1 MTLDLI
7 DSLIRVKK
15 EQVAL
20 GIDLPTGINFYLTN
34 KDLKNIIQNKLAFKK
49 IKLSPDLLA
58 DFRYY
63 SLLTNQ
69 NSCQLPLSFTTYY
82 VTEKEEKAVVS
93 SMISWQG
100 KISQQ
105 ICRHFLDNPQLLNE
119 LLISHYWL
127 IEQIGDLLKVKYNNK
142 TFLLVLA
149 ITLSATIVIVPLI
162 FYSLSLTWII
172 ELIISVG
179 LILLLAWLSQ
189 LLLKKKLPSL
199 ILSQLLFGFLA
210 KNTKKRHLGF
220 MLLRYFG

>member
-7 DSLIRVKK
+7 DSLIRVKT
-15 EQVAL
+15 EQVTL
-20 GIDLPTGINFYLTN
+20 GIDIPTGINFYLTN
-34 KDLKNIIQNKLAFKK
+34 TDLKNIIQNKLALKK
-49 IKLSPDLLA
+49 IKLSPELLA

-63 SLLTNQ
+63 SLLANH

-82 VTEKEEKAVVS
+82 VTEKEEKAVIS
-93 SMISWQG
+93 SVISLQG

-119 LLISHYWL
+119 LLVSHYWI
-127 IEQIGDLLKVKYNNK
+127 IEQICDRLKIKYNNK
-142 TFLLVLA
+142 TFFLVLA
-149 ITLSATIVIVPLI
+149 ITLITTIVIVPLI

-172 ELIISVG
+172 ELIISVV

-189 LLLKKKLPSL
+189 LLLRKKLSSV

-210 KNTKKRHLGF
+210 KNTKRRHLGF